1 MTTQADRP
9 TTGTAGSL
17 RVLYVGHTA
26 KLSGGEIALLRLLRG
41 LPKHIEPL
49 VVLAEE
55 GPLVSRLEGEGIE
68 VMVLP
73 LSPEARELRKERLS
87 DPLAGVRQ
95 LTTVFSYA
103 LLLRRL
109 IRARRVDVVHTNTL
123 KAGFYGSLAARLA
136 RVPCVWHVRDRLA
149 DDYLPTLAVL
159 ATRLA
164 LTVLPARILCNSRTT
179 AETVMAGPLAGRRR
193 KLLAA
198 PLYDPLD
205 VDALFPAAPARPPCA
220 DFTVGMVGRLAP
232 WKGQHLVIRALAQ
245 LPPPT
250 RLVLI
255 GAAMFG
261 EDDYVARLHEEVARL
276 GLADRVEFR
285 GFTEDV
291 FAALEQVDVLVHAS
305 VVPEPF
311 GQVVVEGLA
320 AGVPV
325 IAARGGGPSEILTD
339 GEDGLL
345 HDAGDVA
352 GIAGLIRSV
361 QQDAVLRERLVTN
374 GRRRARDFAPAAVCP
389 PLVDLY
395 AELAFR

>member
-1 MTTQADRP
+1 MVCRSTSSPWWCSPRRGHWCPDWP
-9 TTGTAGSL
+9 TRASRSWCSRSRRRRANCARSGCPTRWL
-17 RVLYVGHTA
+17 R
-26 KLSGGEIALLRLLRG
+26 
-41 LPKHIEPL
+41 
-49 VVLAEE
+49 
-55 GPLVSRLEGEGIE
+55 
-68 VMVLP
+68 
-73 LSPEARELRKERLS
+73 
-87 DPLAGVRQ
+87 VRQ

-103 LLLRRL
+103 LRLRRL
-109 IRARRVDVVHTNTL
+109 IRARHVDVVHTNTL

-205 VDALFPAAPARPPCA
+205 VDALSPPAPSRPPSA

-245 LPPPT
+245 LPPTT

-325 IAARGGGPSEILTD
+325 IAARGGGPSEILTH
-339 GEDGLL
+339 GKDGLL

-352 GIAGLIRSV
+352 GLAGLIRSV
-361 QQDAVLRERLVTN
+361 QQDAVLRDRLVTN

-389 PLVDLY
+389 PLVELY